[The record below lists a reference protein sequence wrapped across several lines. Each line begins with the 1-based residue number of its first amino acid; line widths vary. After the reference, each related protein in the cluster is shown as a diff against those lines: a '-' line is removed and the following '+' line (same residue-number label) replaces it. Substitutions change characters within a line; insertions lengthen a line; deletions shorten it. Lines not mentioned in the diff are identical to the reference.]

1 MGRAVSAGQSV
12 KKVLLVDDHAFL
24 RDALAEVM
32 LRYFPRAQVLQV
44 GTLQAA
50 RCLLGEHADLD
61 LVLLD
66 LSLPDGDGLQA
77 LPALRQS
84 TAAWIVV
91 MSADERIETV
101 NAALDAGAAG
111 YLPKTLGGDE
121 MLAAVRRVLDGGVYV
136 PALAIGANPALASL
150 RSEPMLSPR
159 QREVLALLV
168 AGAANKVI
176 ARELDIGEATVKS
189 HVAAIFEEFGVTSR
203 TQVVVE
209 FARRG
214 LRIDPHSWR
223 KD

>member
-1 MGRAVSAGQSV
+1 MQSM
-12 KKVLLVDDHAFL
+12 KKVLLVDDHLFL

-32 LRYFPRAQVLQV
+32 LRSFPEVEVFQV

-50 RCLLGEHADLD
+50 HAFLGEHTDLD

-66 LSLPDGDGLQA
+66 LSLPDGDGLMA
-77 LPALRQS
+77 LPALRRA
-84 TAAWIVV
+84 TPAWIVV
-91 MSADERIETV
+91 MSADDRIESV
-101 NAALDAGAAG
+101 NAALDGGAAG
-111 YLPKTLGGDE
+111 YLPKTLGVDE
-121 MLAAVRRVLDGGVYV
+121 MLAALRLVLDGGVYV
-136 PALAIGANPALASL
+136 PARAIGAAPDAAPQGP
-150 RSEPMLSPR
+150 EPRLSPR

-168 AGAANKVI
+168 AGAANKLI

-214 LRIDPHSWR
+214 LRIGTHPWR
-223 KD
+223 KG